1 MALLNANNLGVFIQT
16 GSLQTTPY
24 LVGKSDPSG
33 DDSVAEAALDLAIK
47 GGREAATTYKGFLVH
62 GDNRVLHEQKTG
74 SGGLTGLTANQ
85 PAFVSVL
92 TNSATPPTVASGS
105 SLTNFLDLAAAA
117 TSCSL
122 ETSMSI
128 DETVAKSGVLCQAET
143 YTTPGTV
150 SWNIQTDGL
159 IETANVGTEAHA
171 NEIVKIA
178 QRQQYVVVRFSLN
191 TAKDDISDVNSEQE
205 NVSYI
210 GQGLIENFSISGGFD
225 EFTTY
230 SVTIRGYGKLYKY
243 FNE

>member
-24 LVGKSDPSG
+24 LVGKSDPAA
-33 DDSVAEAALDLAIK
+33 DDDVAEAALDLAIA
-47 GGREAATTYKGFLVH
+47 GGRVAATTYKGFLVH
-62 GDNRVLHEQKTG
+62 GDNRVLHEQ
-74 SGGLTGLTANQ
+74 SNSQLTGLSNSK
-85 PAFVSVL
+85 PAFVSVT
-92 TNSATPPTVASGS
+92 TNSADPVTVASGS
-105 SLTNFLDLAAAA
+105 DLTANLDLAAAA

-122 ETSMSI
+122 ETSLSI
-128 DETVAKSGVLCQAET
+128 DETVAKSNVVCKSET

-150 SWNIQTDGL
+150 SWSITTDGL
-159 IETANVGTEAHA
+159 LETTQDASKASA
-171 NEIVKIA
+171 NEIMKIA
-178 QRQQYVVVRFSLN
+178 QRQQYIVVRFSL
-191 TAKDDISDVNSEQE
+191 DVNNDDLVDSASEQE

-210 GQGLIENFSISGGFD
+210 GQGLIETFNVSGGFD